1 MPTLLALIGGNEF
14 RENCRE
20 MDRALL
26 ARLGTSAR
34 VLVIPTAAAHESPRQ
49 AANNGVAHLKR
60 LGAKAE
66 PLYVTQR
73 EHAQAD
79 SMVAA
84 IKEAK
89 GVYFTGGDPVHLLE
103 TLRGTKVWKA
113 VVELGERGGR
123 LRGIAIV
130 AGSSAGAMAFGGQTW
145 VPGEGWRE
153 GLGLVPGVAVIP
165 HHATVAARWN
175 AAKMLE
181 SLAPGVTLV
190 GIDVATA
197 LLLPDHL
204 VLGEGEV
211 TVYTPE
217 AKAYKSGQ
225 VVVEKL
231 G

>member
-1 MPTLLALIGGNEF
+1 MPHLLALIGGNEF

-34 VLVIPTAAAHESPRQ
+34 VLVIPTAAANESPRQ

-66 PLYVTQR
+66 PLFVIQR
-73 EHAQAD
+73 EHAN
-79 SMVAA
+79 SEEVVAA
-84 IKEAK
+84 IREAR

-103 TLRGTKVWKA
+103 TLRGTKVWQA
-113 VVELGERGGR
+113 VVELGERGG
-123 LRGIAIV
+123 LV

-145 VPGEGWRE
+145 APGEGWRE
-153 GLGLVPGVAVIP
+153 GLGLVPGLAVIP

-175 AAKMLE
+175 ATKMRE
-181 SLAPGVTLV
+181 TLAPEITLV

-197 LLLPDHL
+197 LLLPDQL

-217 AKAYKSGQ
+217 PKAYESGK
-225 VVVEKL
+225 VVAEKL
-231 G
+231 DSKPE

>member
-1 MPTLLALIGGNEF
+1 MPPLLALIGGNEF

-34 VLVIPTAAAHESPRQ
+34 VLVIPTAAANESPRQ
-49 AANNGVAHLKR
+49 AANNGVQHLKR

-66 PLYVTQR
+66 PLYVIQR
-73 EHAQAD
+73 EHAN
-79 SMVAA
+79 SEEVVAS
-84 IKEAK
+84 IREAK

-103 TLRGTKVWKA
+103 TLRGTKVWQA
-113 VVELGERGGR
+113 VVELSERGG
-123 LRGIAIV
+123 LV
-130 AGSSAGAMAFGGQTW
+130 AGSSAGAMAFGGQMW
-145 VPGEGWRE
+145 APGEGWRE

-175 AAKMLE
+175 AAKMRE

-190 GIDVATA
+190 GIDEATA

-217 AKAYKSGQ
+217 PKIYEPGK
-225 VVVEKL
+225 VVAEKL
-231 G
+231 DSKPE